1 MTSGEG
7 GRLQKRR
14 RVLSCVEASDKL
26 VVIIHAEEDEA
37 EEEKRFF
44 AR

>member
-7 GRLQKRR
+7 GRLQKGRG
-14 RVLSCVEASDKL
+14 VLSCVEASDKL
-26 VVIIHAEEDEA
+26 VAIIHAEEEE